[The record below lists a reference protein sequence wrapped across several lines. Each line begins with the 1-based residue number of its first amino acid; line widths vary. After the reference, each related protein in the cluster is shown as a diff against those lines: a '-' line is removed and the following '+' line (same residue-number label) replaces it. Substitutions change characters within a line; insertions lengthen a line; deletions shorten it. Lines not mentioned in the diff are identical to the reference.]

1 MASARCPQ
9 QPSHRCP
16 LLIKECVSHMSP
28 VSWAEWWWHWQ
39 LALAAHVSDGWSSE
53 GVSCAKDAEAGGREV
68 GWLRRRGSCPGSKPC
83 PTLSGEQTTPGRR
96 RQGAQNHVS
105 SATHWSVYLRC
116 LSGVT
121 QPHGAKS
128 ECY

>member
-1 MASARCPQ
+1 
-9 QPSHRCP
+9 
-16 LLIKECVSHMSP
+16 MSP

-96 RQGAQNHVS
+96 RQGAQDHVS